1 MGIDVDQRQSSQR
14 QCRPPGFPLGRTHNS
29 HKVSSERL
37 DVSAVRK
44 VGSRDYPGPDTAV
57 FALAA
62 RAEKGI
68 LAAFRLAY
76 AGRTALRLQEIEARD
91 WDDLSLFRNANADPS
106 AKSTERPPRSCP
118 KVSPVSSAFSWTGP
132 STFWRSDHDLPQGRL
147 FLLPNVL
154 DESNAPE
161 ASLPGAALSAIRSL
175 RHFVAE
181 SDRPAWRLLSRL
193 LDKRALDEV
202 HIERLDEHSD
212 PGCLPELLAP
222 AEAGAD
228 MGLMSDAGIPC
239 VADPGGALV
248 ALAHDRG
255 VKVVP
260 TGGPSSILLA
270 LSGSGLDGQ
279 RFSFLGYLPQDRALR
294 RAALADID
302 KGVRADGATR
312 IFIETPYRNVALLD
326 DCLSVLSPQ
335 VRLCVAASLDFG
347 RRAHQ
352 IGLAFGLENRRLET
366 GQRGRHFSGGPRPRP
381 AY

>member
-1 MGIDVDQRQSSQR
+1 MTS
-14 QCRPPGFPLGRTHNS
+14 
-29 HKVSSERL
+29 
-37 DVSAVRK
+37 
-44 VGSRDYPGPDTAV
+44 
-57 FALAA
+57 
-62 RAEKGI
+62 
-68 LAAFRLAY
+68 
-76 AGRTALRLQEIEARD
+76 
-91 WDDLSLFRNANADPS
+91 
-106 AKSTERPPRSCP
+106 P
-118 KVSPVSSAFSWTGP
+118 K
-132 STFWRSDHDLPQGRL
+132 GRL

-212 PGCLPELLAP
+212 PGCRPELLAP

-335 VRLCVAASLDFG
+335 VRLCVAASLTSADEHIRSASLSDWKIEGWRPGKEAAIFLVG
-347 RRAHQ
+347 RVP
-352 IGLAFGLENRRLET
+352 GLRIDRSSSTGHSGNVCKNRKR
-366 GQRGRHFSGGPRPRP
+366 
-381 AY
+381 